1 MNSDNKAEKTW
12 TQGQVRETFVRG
24 REQHAD
30 FRGVNIS
37 RAEFE
42 SWLAAHDEEL
52 ERQIQGWVK
61 SATEAKDA
69 HREEVEALRTRLAEA
84 EAVIAKVRGLARV
97 RTWAESLSRDATGAP
112 FPQMVNMDDLRRILE
127 CSPTAVLAEREREAA
142 ARALE
147 AAADTWLS
155 EYVPYTEQTG
165 LGPVPYLFARAASI
179 RSGSE
184 GDNR

>member
-1 MNSDNKAEKTW
+1 MSSDNRAQRAW

-24 REQHAD
+24 REQYAD

-42 SWLAAHDEEL
+42 SWLAAHDAEL
-52 ERQIQGWVK
+52 ERQIQGWVR

-69 HREEVEALRTRLAEA
+69 HRAEVEALRTRLAEA
-84 EAVIAKVRGLARV
+84 EAVIEKVHARATAESQVSVPWRGL
-97 RTWAESLSRDATGAP
+97 DY
-112 FPQMVNMDDLRRILE
+112 DDGRNHSGEFILE
-127 CSPTAVLAEREREAA
+127 ILDSPPSAVLAEREREAA
-142 ARALE
+142 ARAWDE
-147 AAADTWLS
+147 GYGADWDMYTPRPN
-155 EYVPYTEQTG
+155 PY
-165 LGPVPYLFARAASI
+165 